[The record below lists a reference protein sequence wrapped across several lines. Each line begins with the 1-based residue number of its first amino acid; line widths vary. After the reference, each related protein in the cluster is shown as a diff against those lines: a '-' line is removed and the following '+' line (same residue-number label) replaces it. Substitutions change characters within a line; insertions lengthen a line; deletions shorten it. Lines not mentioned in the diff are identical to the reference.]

1 MYRIKLLGTS
11 WKGMVRALS
20 LQNREYG
27 TDLEDIKYVNSFPD
41 HSVLDKSF
49 RTEEE
54 ARLAIAKSYRGVD
67 DYGLA
72 LTWTV
77 IRRGSIVVTGAE
89 TIHQTLHLDIG
100 RIGRTVGQWIQ
111 LSLCTPNF

>member
-1 MYRIKLLGTS
+1 MYRIKVTRYILEGDDPGTF
-11 WKGMVRALS
+11 S
-20 LQNREYG
+20 LESRVQDG
-27 TDLEDIKYVNSFPD
+27 LEDIKYVNSFPD

-77 IRRGSIVVTGAE
+77 IRRGSIVVTAQRPC
-89 TIHQTLHLDIG
+89 TKHFISIIG
-100 RIGRTVGQWIQ
+100 RIGRTVRQWIQ

>member
-27 TDLEDIKYVNSFPD
+27 TDLEDIKYVNSFPN

-49 RTEEE
+49 R
-54 ARLAIAKSYRGVD
+54 RG
-67 DYGLA
+67 
-72 LTWTV
+72 
-77 IRRGSIVVTGAE
+77 GAPRNCE
-89 TIHQTLHLDIG
+89 I
-100 RIGRTVGQWIQ
+100 IQ
-111 LSLCTPNF
+111 GHR